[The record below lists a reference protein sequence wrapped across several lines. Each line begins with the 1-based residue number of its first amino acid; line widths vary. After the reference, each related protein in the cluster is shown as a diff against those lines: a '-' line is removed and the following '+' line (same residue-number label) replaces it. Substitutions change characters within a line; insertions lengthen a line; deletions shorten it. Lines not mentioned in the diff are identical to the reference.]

1 MTESNGSIEIKVGA
15 LVLFATALLVAFV
28 LVLGDFSF
36 SEGARFQIEF
46 DNAAGLKPG
55 ADVAIAGLN
64 VGQVQSLA
72 FQRHEGDKAVGPAV
86 SARATI
92 RVDRDHLDSIRE
104 SSNFYISRR
113 GVLGEPYIEVV
124 TSSFEA
130 PPIEPGS
137 THQGTSPP
145 RIDLLT
151 AKAKDLLDALT
162 GLFED
167 PDVTLRKLVKH
178 GTSLMSQ
185 LDRFVSAHRDD
196 LGGSVEGAREAID
209 EAKRFL
215 TVLNQSVG
223 EGEDLERTI
232 DHARKTAAR
241 ADSISRKVD
250 QRVGPLTE
258 RLAETAKNAQNV
270 SASADRLVSDNED
283 KIERSIDNVHASTEN
298 LESMSGDAESL
309 VARIEEGEGTVGQLL
324 NDRKMYDDMRE
335 LLRIV
340 KRQPWRILWKE

>member
-1 MTESNGSIEIKVGA
+1 MTESNGSIEVKVGA
-15 LVLFATALLVAFV
+15 LVLFAIALLAGFV

-36 SEGARFQIEF
+36 SEGRRLHVEF

-72 FQRHEGDKAVGPAV
+72 FQRHDDEETGSVV
-86 SARATI
+86 SARATL
-92 RVDRDHLDSIRE
+92 RVDREHFETIRT

-113 GVLGEPYIEVV
+113 GVLGEPYIEIV
-124 TSSFEA
+124 TRSFEA
-130 PPIEPGS
+130 PTIEPGS
-137 THQGTSPP
+137 THEGVSPP

-162 GLFED
+162 SLFED
-167 PDVTLRKLVKH
+167 PDVTLAKLVQH
-178 GTSLMSQ
+178 GASLMAQ
-185 LDRFVSAHRDD
+185 LDDFVATHRKD
-196 LGGSVEGAREAID
+196 LDGSVSGAHATID
-209 EAKRFL
+209 EAERFL
-215 TVLNQSVG
+215 KVLNRAVG
-223 EGEDLERTI
+223 EGDELEETL
-232 DHARKTAAR
+232 DHTRKTAAR

-250 QRVGPLTE
+250 RRVGPITE
-258 RLAETAKNAQNV
+258 DLAKTAERAENV
-270 SASADRLVSDNED
+270 SASTERLVHDNEE
-283 KIERSIDNVHASTEN
+283 KLQESIDHVHASTED
-298 LESMSGDAESL
+298 LERLSGDARE
-309 VARIEEGEGTVGQLL
+309 VVGRIRKGKGTVGQLL